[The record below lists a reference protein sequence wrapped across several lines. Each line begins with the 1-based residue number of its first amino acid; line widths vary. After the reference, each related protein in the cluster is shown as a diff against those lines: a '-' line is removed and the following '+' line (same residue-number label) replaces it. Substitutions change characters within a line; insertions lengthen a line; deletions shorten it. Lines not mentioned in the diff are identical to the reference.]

1 MNNLQTIFT
10 QGMINQLPFLFRIL
24 LSCICGGLIGLER
37 TKRQKNAGF
46 RTHCIVAI
54 GASLSMI
61 ISKYAF
67 FDVVIYDSVQVDA
80 SRIASTLLTS
90 VSFLGA
96 GMIFMKS
103 SNIKGLTTAAG
114 IWATAAV
121 GMAIGSGLYFVGI
134 VSTLLII
141 VIQVIFHIFPVGFDK
156 VIDHDVRSEM
166 VVSIKNNTEA
176 IGRLKEQFES
186 YNIEIVDGHMEISSK
201 GEKLTLSIP
210 IRSKNEI
217 DFSVISQIV
226 QNNEDIYSLSVEG

>member
-1 MNNLQTIFT
+1 MDKITFLQGLT
-10 QGMINQLPFLFRIL
+10 NQLPFLFRIL

-61 ISKYAF
+61 LSKYAF

-96 GMIFMKS
+96 GMIFVKS

-134 VSTLLII
+134 ATTVLII
-141 VIQVIFHIFPVGFDK
+141 ILQVIFHIFPVGFDK
-156 VIDHDVRSEM
+156 VLDHDIRSELI
-166 VVSIKNNTEA
+166 VSIKNNTDAVEKL
-176 IGRLKEQFES
+176 REQLES
-186 YNIEIVDGHMEISSK
+186 FDIEIVDGHMSISSK
-201 GEKLTLSIP
+201 GEKLSLSIP
-210 IRSKNEI
+210 VRSKKEI
-217 DFSVISQIV
+217 DFSLIAQIV
-226 QNNEDIYSLSVEG
+226 QNNDDIYSLSVE

>member
-1 MNNLQTIFT
+1 MDNMQTILA
-10 QGMINQLPFLFRIL
+10 QGIINQFPFLFRIL

-37 TKRQKNAGF
+37 TRRQKNAGF
-46 RTHCIVAI
+46 RTHCLVAI
-54 GASLSMI
+54 GASLSMV

-96 GMIFMKS
+96 GMIFIKS

-134 VSTLLII
+134 STTALI
-141 VIQVIFHIFPVGFDK
+141 VILQIIFHAFPVGFDK
-156 VIDHDVRSEM
+156 VIDNDIRSEL
-166 VVSIKNNTEA
+166 VVSIKNSTDA
-176 IGRLKEQFES
+176 ISRLKEQLEA
-186 YNIEIVDGHMEISSK
+186 YNIEIVDGHMSISTKS
-201 GEKLTLSIP
+201 EKLTLSVP
-210 IRSKNEI
+210 VRSKKEI
-217 DFSVISQIV
+217 DFSLIAQIV
-226 QNNEDIYSLSVEG
+226 QNNDDIYSLSVE